1 MAVTKITA
9 KTHDSLVDYVV
20 GEIIKQVRLGKMVPG
35 QRLIASD
42 LATSFNV
49 SRAPVR
55 EALHVLSGEGV
66 VRLIPNRGA
75 IIAQL
80 STKELL
86 DFLDFTRAI
95 CALGMEHASRHMDS
109 PKNQAVVTAAFQ
121 VIERAWKK
129 RNADVFIDSL
139 YRYHMVVNKISGNTF
154 LDLFYSR
161 PYFAFYNR
169 LLADFIPGDSWDEYL
184 EHYRHLTYVLLQG
197 DVPGA
202 AGEFKRHMGWA
213 SELLESNASTNK

>member
-1 MAVTKITA
+1 MAVAEAAATPSN
-9 KTHDSLVDYVV
+9 SLVDYVV
-20 GEIIKQVRLGKMVPG
+20 GEIINQVRLGKMVPG

-42 LATSFNV
+42 LATAFNV

-66 VRLIPNRGA
+66 VRLLPNRGA

-80 STKELL
+80 SAKELL
-86 DFLDFTRAI
+86 DFLDFTRAV
-95 CALGMEHASRHMDS
+95 CALGIEQASRHMDNTE
-109 PKNQAVVTAAFQ
+109 NQTSVTTAFE
-121 VIERAWKK
+121 VIEGAWRK

-139 YRYHMVVNKISGNTF
+139 YQYHMIVNRISGNTF
-154 LDLFYSR
+154 LDMFYSR

-184 EHYRHLTYVLLQG
+184 EHYRHLTDVLLRG
-197 DVPGA
+197 DVPNA

-213 SELLESNASTNK
+213 SELLETNARVNQ